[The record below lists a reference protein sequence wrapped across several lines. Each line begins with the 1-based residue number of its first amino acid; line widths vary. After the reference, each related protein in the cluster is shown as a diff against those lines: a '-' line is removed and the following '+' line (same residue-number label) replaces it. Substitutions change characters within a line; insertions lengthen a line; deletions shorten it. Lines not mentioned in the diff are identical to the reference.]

1 MRDRMEQVVTEPT
14 AIKTRD
20 SLMKCLKKA
29 LHLRGFFLSF
39 SFDSSFFPPVI
50 SVGSARK
57 DAFSAKKAVKLDFR
71 KLKTLE
77 FSTRSSAGSSK
88 QSRFPPPP
96 LPLPRPPLPSSFV
109 REMVNLLF

>member
-1 MRDRMEQVVTEPT
+1 MVQVVTEPT

-20 SLMKCLKKA
+20 SSMKCLKKT
-29 LHLRGFFLSF
+29 LHLRGFFLPF
-39 SFDSSFFPPVI
+39 SVDSSFFPPVV
-50 SVGSARK
+50 SVGSVGQ

-77 FSTRSSAGSSK
+77 FSNRSSAGSSK

-109 REMVNLLF
+109 RKMVNLLF